1 MENKVKIYIT
11 RKKIKNMY
19 LRVKEPDG
27 RVEVSAP
34 YNMKEEDIR
43 RFIKAHE
50 EWIQNAVLRIEE
62 KNKNLKEAPVMAP
75 FMEREM
81 RQKLKKQIESLIKKW
96 EPVMNVSSSGFTIK
110 KMKTR
115 WGSCNVMS
123 HHLNFNLA
131 LAKAPEECVEY
142 VVVHELL
149 ICLNQAIMKDSG
161 HLWRNICR
169 KQKHCANNFVTPK
182 LKM

>member
-62 KNKNLKEAPVMAP
+62 KNKNVKEAPVMAP

-123 HHLNFNLA
+123 HHSEF
-131 LAKAPEECVEY
+131 
-142 VVVHELL
+142 
-149 ICLNQAIMKDSG
+149 
-161 HLWRNICR
+161 
-169 KQKHCANNFVTPK
+169 
-182 LKM
+182 

>member
-62 KNKNLKEAPVMAP
+62 KNKNVKEAPVMAP

-115 WGSCNVMS
+115 WGTCNAKEKRVI
-123 HHLNFNLA
+123 FNTD
-131 LAKAPEECVEY
+131 LAKYNSKDIEY
-142 VVVHELL
+142 VILHELTHL
-149 ICLNQAIMKDSG
+149 IERTHNQIFVSNMDKYMPQWKLYKSELNS
-161 HLWRNICR
+161 
-169 KQKHCANNFVTPK
+169 VTFE
-182 LKM
+182 